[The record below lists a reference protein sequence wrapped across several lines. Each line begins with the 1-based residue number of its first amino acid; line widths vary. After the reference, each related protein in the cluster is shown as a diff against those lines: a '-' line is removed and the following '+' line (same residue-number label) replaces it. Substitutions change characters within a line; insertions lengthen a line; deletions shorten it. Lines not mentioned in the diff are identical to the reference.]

1 MKNNRTIY
9 VMNRFILLIAI
20 FTLAACN
27 DWIETDDP
35 KGEIKIEKVYNNE
48 QTANAAVASIYK
60 DMKNDG
66 LLSGS
71 TNGSSVLFSLYAD
84 ELDFYGSTS
93 NNLSMFHSHQ
103 LLPSNTLVTS
113 IWANNYRIIYETNL
127 AIEALNNST
136 NLSLE
141 LKNKLIAEVLFIR
154 AFTHFNLMN
163 LYGKIPY
170 ITTSNYQI
178 NRYVY
183 RDEIKI
189 VYDNIEKD
197 LLQAKGLLVNNVAST
212 ASNRATI
219 YAVSALL
226 SKVYLYQEKWDK
238 VVSESQGIVQNKNFS
253 FQQPIENQ
261 YKKESKSTI
270 FQFSST
276 INGENTLEGSYFI
289 INSGPPT
296 RVALRQDFINLFNP
310 LDKRLQFW
318 TKKVSNTTN
327 TQSWYIPYK
336 YKENANTGSSKE
348 FSIVFGLSEIILM
361 RAEAYL
367 HTNELALAVKEIN
380 IIREKAGLNQFNS
393 SNPNEIQKELIL
405 QRKLELFTE
414 HGNRWFDLKRWKIA
428 EETLKP
434 IKSNWKPRDLILP
447 IPESELLIN
456 PNLNPQ
462 NDGY

>member
-1 MKNNRTIY
+1 M
-9 VMNRFILLIAI
+9 
-20 FTLAACN
+20 
-27 DWIETDDP
+27 
-35 KGEIKIEKVYNNE
+35 
-48 QTANAAVASIYK
+48 
-60 DMKNDG
+60 
-66 LLSGS
+66 
-71 TNGSSVLFSLYAD
+71 
-84 ELDFYGSTS
+84 
-93 NNLSMFHSHQ
+93 
-103 LLPSNTLVTS
+103 
-113 IWANNYRIIYETNL
+113 
-127 AIEALNNST
+127 
-136 NLSLE
+136 
-141 LKNKLIAEVLFIR
+141 
-154 AFTHFNLMN
+154 
-163 LYGKIPY
+163 
-170 ITTSNYQI
+170 
-178 NRYVY
+178 
-183 RDEIKI
+183 
-189 VYDNIEKD
+189 
-197 LLQAKGLLVNNVAST
+197 LQAKGLLVNNVAST

-238 VVSESQGIVQNKNFS
+238 VVSESQGIVQNQNFS

-447 IPESELLIN
+447 IPENELLIN